1 MLLFGRIWNTLGL
14 WTRKAV
20 EHCKQGLMGHTLAI
34 HRGVEDS
41 AESDFSCEALA
52 QECSEVKNINM

>member
-1 MLLFGRIWNTLGL
+1 MIDWTMLLFGGIWNTLGL

-20 EHCKQGLMGHTLAI
+20 EHYKQGLMGHTLAI
-34 HRGVEDS
+34 LRGVEDSS

-52 QECSEVKNINM
+52 Q